1 MSDQARE
8 AAQHAENE
16 AREYEDGRFA
26 AVVFPLAEAVRTLA
40 DEIDR
45 HDRSL
50 GRVRRDRAMTQH
62 SQPGSQFSD
71 QECGGRA
78 RVCRDCVRAISLQWW
93 DAIARHP
100 ADIAPRCELC
110 ELGLAEVCGEHF
122 LDDVAEHRARMRQL
136 GQRIGER
143 DPPDTLAAFT
153 NGVERGRAQATRE
166 DRS

>member
-50 GRVRRDRAMTQH
+50 RNA
-62 SQPGSQFSD
+62 F
-71 QECGGRA
+71 
-78 RVCRDCVRAISLQWW
+78 
-93 DAIARHP
+93 DAIGP
-100 ADIAPRCELC
+100 
-110 ELGLAEVCGEHF
+110 
-122 LDDVAEHRARMRQL
+122 
-136 GQRIGER
+136 
-143 DPPDTLAAFT
+143 
-153 NGVERGRAQATRE
+153 
-166 DRS
+166 